1 MKIYKTQE
9 EVDKDIEDNKL
20 IVDDSA
26 TFECSIIIDASLKI
40 AGDIKA
46 GNIKAGDINAWDIKA
61 GDIKAGDIKAGNI
74 NAWDI
79 KAGDI
84 KAGNIKAGDIKAGN
98 IKAKNILYWA
108 FCCVYSSIRCISIKG
123 TRKKCA
129 KPLVIDGEIIIE
141 K

>member
-40 AGDIKA
+40 
-46 GNIKAGDINAWDIKA
+46 
-61 GDIKAGDIKAGNI
+61 
-74 NAWDI
+74 
-79 KAGDI
+79 
-84 KAGNIKAGDIKAGN
+84 AGDIKAGN

>member
-46 GNIKAGDINAWDIKA
+46 GNINAWDIKA
-61 GDIKAGDIKAGNI
+61 GDI
-74 NAWDI
+74 NAWD
-79 KAGDI
+79 
-84 KAGNIKAGDIKAGN
+84 IKAGDIKAGN